1 MLGERYGIRISCNG
15 MRPTLDLYISANYA
29 EIRSYTNYF
38 LVRMKST
45 ISADAVINNSFLHCC
60 NIDEEVTDQDK
71 VKSILLNTIKMQI
84 LWSTS
89 LTNRQEKIIATD
101 IQMPIVLD
109 DDSDLWDKIIEEL
122 RYQDNMSVIDIYR
135 RGIKDRIKLI
145 VFQTYFDKGYSTA
158 RAMAQYFRIP
168 VTSAHYF
175 IQEIKNDLKKLRNET
190 KERVRKSKSIS

>member
-1 MLGERYGIRISCNG
+1 
-15 MRPTLDLYISANYA
+15 MRPTLDLYVSANYA

-38 LVRMKST
+38 LVRMNST
-45 ISADAVINNSFLHCC
+45 ISADAVINNSFIHCC
-60 NIDEEVTDQDK
+60 NIGMEVTDPDK

-89 LTNRQEKIIATD
+89 LTNRQEKVNDHDNKI
-101 IQMPIVLD
+101 PIVQD
-109 DDSDLWDKIIEEL
+109 DESDLWEKIIEEL
-122 RYQDNMSVIDIYR
+122 KYQDNMSIIDIYR
-135 RGIKDRIKLI
+135 RGITDRIKLI

-175 IQEIKNDLKKLRNET
+175 IQEIKNDLKQLKDET
-190 KERVRKSKSIS
+190 KERVRKSESIS